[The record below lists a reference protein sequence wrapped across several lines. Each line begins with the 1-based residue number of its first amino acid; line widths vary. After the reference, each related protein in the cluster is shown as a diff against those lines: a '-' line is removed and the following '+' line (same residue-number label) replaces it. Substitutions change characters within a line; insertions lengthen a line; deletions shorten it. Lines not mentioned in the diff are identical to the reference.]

1 MEVLKMAI
9 NIDDSLLNKS
19 TKELISLL
27 NDKDYSN
34 SLKIINKEIRYL
46 RDQNRRLSKSLEN
59 EKEVNDLIEY
69 TYDRQMQQRS
79 NDIEQLKE
87 IRQLVKR
94 AKKDPR
100 HVRLTSGILRF
111 GSISL
116 RNQARRKITKEARTL
131 RGVVS
136 QRFSDT
142 VEVFFDRGYL
152 KNYNYRKINKP
163 RLNHL
168 LNKYLGVDFDTSL
181 KTLLPAVKP
190 DSMSNDVSDKI
201 HDLAYEYIAKT
212 KLIQP
217 VNDTQISE
225 LIELTKYLSD
235 LNEIGN

>member
-1 MEVLKMAI
+1 MAI
-9 NIDDSLLNKS
+9 NIDDSLLNTS

-34 SLKIINKEIRYL
+34 SSKLINKEIRYL
-46 RDQNRRLSKSLEN
+46 RDQNRRLTKSLEN
-59 EKEVNDLIEY
+59 EKVVNELIEY
-69 TYDRQMQQRS
+69 TYNRQIQQRV
-79 NDIEQLKE
+79 NDVEQLKE
-87 IRQLVKR
+87 IRDLVHR

-100 HVRLTSGILRF
+100 HVRLTSGILNF
-111 GSISL
+111 GAISL
-116 RNQARRKITKEARTL
+116 RNQARKQTTKQARTL

-142 VEVFFDRGYL
+142 IEIFFERGYL

-163 RLNHL
+163 RMNHL
-168 LNKYLGVDFDTSL
+168 LNKYLGVDFNTSL
-181 KTLLPAVKP
+181 KTLLPSVKP

-217 VNDTQISE
+217 VNDIQINE

-235 LNEIGN
+235 LNEIGT